1 MRIIMMMI
9 IWYQIMTQCLVSE
22 NSLETAATNG
32 FRGFFKRQLDHRRE
46 SMNSL
51 NWWGKQRDSAVEIL
65 ERVISKIKIG
75 DHQGE
80 SLLSI
85 NNLLSKK
92 LPRLSKRHTLH
103 MLKRSI
109 IMSMIKARTRVK
121 DLRVNWIKQIN
132 HK

>member
-1 MRIIMMMI
+1 
-9 IWYQIMTQCLVSE
+9 
-22 NSLETAATNG
+22 
-32 FRGFFKRQLDHRRE
+32 
-46 SMNSL
+46 MNSL

-121 DLRVNWIKQIN
+121 DLRVN
-132 HK
+132 